1 MRKQLVVSAAAAVT
15 GVLLLS
21 VAAVA
26 ACDVVGKSPALTA
39 DGPSVDGGAS
49 GSAGD
54 PSANASV
61 SASPS
66 VVAATNCGRYAFTK
80 ASTAAL
86 RAAKKKAFAFYFP
99 PYPISI
105 ENKDPASDYWAK
117 WTTEEGRLATGTKQ
131 GEEMLDRPPGR
142 SPLSASNWKQ
152 KDFETEIRQA
162 IAIGLD
168 GFIWEYHSVSSDAR
182 WTQLPAMLAAAKA
195 VDPGFRIM
203 LSPDLTQ
210 GADTTA
216 ESVVADMLK
225 VKDEPAVYR
234 VDGKIVMAPF
244 YPERKSA
251 AWWDGVRSTLAGSG
265 VPTVLVPIFLSG
277 SPSARSAAWN
287 ASVYGYSIWGNRWV
301 SGADSVRKGA
311 VEAHAHGRKYMA
323 PIAFEDTRIYDGRY
337 WESSNSGA
345 LRAMMEKAIAGD
357 ADWIAL
363 VTWNDYTESWMA
375 PSKGRGYAVADVA
388 AYYTSWFKTGKRPAL
403 VRDALYYFHRSH
415 RTDAPYDT
423 GKQQIAMH
431 IPYGDAASNKVELLA
446 FLSAPGRLVIKQG
459 GTVTTKDVTAA
470 GMVSFTAAMVPG
482 TTPSFELQ
490 RGGKIVQ
497 ALQSKTAIRAK
508 VTYQD
513 MMYRAG
519 GGTACGG
526 KAAGEG

>member
-15 GVLLLS
+15 GALLLS

-26 ACDVVGKSPALTA
+26 ACDVVRDSPALTA
-39 DGPSVDGGAS
+39 EGAAGDGGAS
-49 GSAGD
+49 GSASAD
-54 PSANASV
+54 PSATA

-66 VVAATNCGRYAFTK
+66 VVPPTNCGRYAFTK

-105 ENKDPASDYWAK
+105 ENKDPGSDYWAK

-142 SPLSASNWKQ
+142 APLSASNWKQ

-195 VDPGFRIM
+195 VDSGFRIM

-216 ESVVADMLK
+216 ESVVADMVK
-225 VKDEPAVYR
+225 VKNEAAVYR

-244 YPERKSA
+244 YPERKTP
-251 AWWDGVRSTLAGSG
+251 AWWDGVRATLASSG
-265 VPTVLVPIFLSG
+265 VSTVLVPIFLSG

-301 SGADSVRKGA
+301 GGADSVRKGA
-311 VEAHAHGRKYMA
+311 VEAHAQGRKYMA

-337 WESSNSGA
+337 LGV
-345 LRAMMEKAIAGD
+345 LQQ
-357 ADWIAL
+357 
-363 VTWNDYTESWMA
+363 
-375 PSKGRGYAVADVA
+375 RG
-388 AYYTSWFKTGKRPAL
+388 
-403 VRDALYYFHRSH
+403 
-415 RTDAPYDT
+415 
-423 GKQQIAMH
+423 
-431 IPYGDAASNKVELLA
+431 
-446 FLSAPGRLVIKQG
+446 
-459 GTVTTKDVTAA
+459 AA
-470 GMVSFTAAMVPG
+470 GH
-482 TTPSFELQ
+482 
-490 RGGKIVQ
+490 
-497 ALQSKTAIRAK
+497 
-508 VTYQD
+508 D
-513 MMYRAG
+513 
-519 GGTACGG
+519 
-526 KAAGEG
+526 GEGDRW